1 MNSNLIKLAL
11 DLKKFNDDYKRN
23 KHRMISLNNVYNSK
37 FLYFNHFLANEK
49 FIDSPYRNLLINT
62 FKKSENIS
70 PGSCYDISV
79 NLCNKILGNHIEK
92 NKNKT
97 ERNLD
102 FIFNYLKSMTDT
114 LSFNTFKEIL
124 EFSGPDAT
132 ITCQATKNSEIL
144 AEKNC
149 MPTFDIKLENTFIP
163 IYFNNVKKTTKNVI
177 LSVIDGYIERES
189 ELVPLIEESR
199 SKKLPI
205 VMICRG
211 ISTDATRNLKN
222 ILLRNKIVLY
232 PFVSKFDD
240 NDPFLF
246 EDIAKTG
253 KTKVISSET
262 MDVIYTDT
270 VKYCSEC
277 KLTISADTIK
287 FFESSEDVIDS
298 INNQIKSA
306 KENNNFKV
314 MNYLFKRK
322 RRIMPNNVVVNF
334 PYDCLRIMNE
344 IKSLIRCYNIAAI
357 GGVYYNENIIRSVYT
372 DTNIERLSD
381 SLYKN
386 ISNIGYTLKIRKNE
400 NE

>member
-1 MNSNLIKLAL
+1 
-11 DLKKFNDDYKRN
+11 
-23 KHRMISLNNVYNSK
+23 
-37 FLYFNHFLANEK
+37 
-49 FIDSPYRNLLINT
+49 
-62 FKKSENIS
+62 
-70 PGSCYDISV
+70 
-79 NLCNKILGNHIEK
+79 
-92 NKNKT
+92 
-97 ERNLD
+97 
-102 FIFNYLKSMTDT
+102 
-114 LSFNTFKEIL
+114 
-124 EFSGPDAT
+124 
-132 ITCQATKNSEIL
+132 
-144 AEKNC
+144 
-149 MPTFDIKLENTFIP
+149 
-163 IYFNNVKKTTKNVI
+163 
-177 LSVIDGYIERES
+177 
-189 ELVPLIEESR
+189 
-199 SKKLPI
+199 
-205 VMICRG
+205 MICRG

-287 FFESSEDVIDS
+287 FFESSEDVIVS